1 MLWKGE
7 PMRKIDADAL
17 KEEID
22 YYIREAGWGET
33 RNEALRWCLE
43 FIDNQP
49 TIEPERKKGK
59 WIKTGQSFIF
69 PEKFRNYSCS
79 ECGYDVDK
87 TKFNFCPNCG
97 AYIMEEQDDNN
108 IHASV
113 GPAIMPSG
121 DHG

>member
-1 MLWKGE
+1 
-7 PMRKIDADAL
+7 MRKIDADAL

-59 WIKTGQSFIF
+59 WIKEDRGHVEYTGV
-69 PEKFRNYSCS
+69 CS
-79 ECGYDVDK
+79 ECGFAWIWYDTREYFK
-87 TKFNFCPNCG
+87 FCPNCG
-97 AYIMEEQDDNN
+97 SYN
-108 IHASV
+108 
-113 GPAIMPSG
+113 GG
-121 DHG
+121 DEDG